1 MSVLFD
7 NNNSLILLAKNGDNS
22 ALDELFSINMGLVK
36 NVALKF
42 LNRGIELDDAIQI
55 GCIGLHKAIK
65 KFDFSF
71 GVQFSTYAVPMIM
84 GEIKRFLRD
93 DGLLKVSRSIKENA
107 YKINRFT
114 EEYKN
119 EFHREPKITE
129 IEAALKL
136 PKDDIV
142 MAISYSPT
150 CDSIFTPV
158 SDDGSLI
165 LADKLVSN
173 ENEEEKLVE
182 NLTLHKLLDELPE
195 REKTVIELRYFKEK
209 TQSEVANFLGISQ
222 VQVSRIEK
230 KILAKLREKLVVH

>member
-1 MSVLFD
+1 MFD
-7 NNNSLILLAKNGDNS
+7 NNNKLILMAKNGDNS
-22 ALDELFSINMGLVK
+22 ALEEMFSLNMGLVK
-36 NVALKF
+36 NIAVKF

-93 DGLLKVSRSIKENA
+93 DGLIKVSRSIKENA

-129 IEAALKL
+129 IEAALRMNRE
-136 PKDDIV
+136 DIV
-142 MAISYSPT
+142 MALSYSPT
-150 CDSIFTPV
+150 CDSIFTPI
-158 SDDGSLI
+158 SEDGGMI
-165 LADKLVSN
+165 LADKLVYG
-173 ENEEEKLVE
+173 ENEEEKIVE
-182 NLTLHKLLDELPE
+182 NLTLYKLLEELPK

-209 TQSEVANFLGISQ
+209 TQSDVAKLLGISQ

-230 KILAKLREKLVVH
+230 KILEKLRGKLILS

>member
-1 MSVLFD
+1 MFD
-7 NNNSLILLAKNGDNS
+7 NNNKLILMAKNGDKK
-22 ALDELFSINMGLVK
+22 ALEELFSINMGLVK
-36 NVALKF
+36 NIAIKF

-107 YKINRFT
+107 YKINRFS

-119 EFHREPKITE
+119 EFQREPKITE
-129 IEAALKL
+129 ISAALKMD
-136 PKDDIV
+136 KDDVV

-150 CDSIFTPV
+150 CESIFTPV
-158 SDDGSLI
+158 SEDGSMI
-165 LADKLVSN
+165 LADKIVSG
-173 ENEEEKLVE
+173 ENEEEKIVE
-182 NLTLHKLLDELPE
+182 NLTLYKLLDELPPRE
-195 REKTVIELRYFKEK
+195 RKVIELRYFKEK
-209 TQSEVANFLGISQ
+209 TQSDVAKILGVSQ

-230 KILAKLREKLVVH
+230 KILEKLRSKLIVS